1 MSTGSIQ
8 SSISGFAEEVL
19 HTQARIPGNLHIS
32 LHLWFWDWCLHD
44 TVTNPSTEGTL
55 GATPELKACTCQR
68 QHEGKHLC
76 CSQNV
81 FNLQHK
87 FIGSLSPGGGGG
99 GGTGWPK
106 ELVMSPAAF
115 QVSITPL
122 NGAQL
127 IADHPILLEIAATWT
142 RPWIP
147 SQAWDSKAAYAW
159 RKNSGRPGLWA
170 QGCPGSKLS
179 PQNIPRETSMECQA

>member
-1 MSTGSIQ
+1 MSIQ

-76 CSQNV
+76 CGQNV

-87 FIGSLSPGGGGG
+87 FIGSLSAGDGGG
-99 GGTGWPK
+99 
-106 ELVMSPAAF
+106 EDRM
-115 QVSITPL
+115 
-122 NGAQL
+122 AQGIGNESCSL
-127 IADHPILLEIAATWT
+127 SGLHY
-142 RPWIP
+142 P
-147 SQAWDSKAAYAW
+147 SEWSSA
-159 RKNSGRPGLWA
+159 NSG
-170 QGCPGSKLS
+170 S
-179 PQNIPRETSMECQA
+179 PDTVGNRCNMNQTLDPLPSLRQ

>member
-1 MSTGSIQ
+1 MSTVSIQ

-76 CSQNV
+76 CGRMFSICNTNSSEA
-81 FNLQHK
+81 FL
-87 FIGSLSPGGGGG
+87 LGGGG
-99 GGTGWPK
+99 
-106 ELVMSPAAF
+106 EDRM
-115 QVSITPL
+115 
-122 NGAQL
+122 AQGIGNESCSL
-127 IADHPILLEIAATWT
+127 SGL
-142 RPWIP
+142 RYP
-147 SQAWDSKAAYAW
+147 SEWSSA
-159 RKNSGRPGLWA
+159 NSG
-170 QGCPGSKLS
+170 S
-179 PQNIPRETSMECQA
+179 PDTVGNRCNMNQTLDPLPSLRQ